1 MQTETVQLNQTK
13 TTEDIHAKFDR
24 VYGREDD
31 LTRSM
36 MLRAI
41 SDLHITD
48 ADALDIVYETVSFQT
63 ADFPAH
69 EGWGSSD
76 ARICVNSVRD
86 SLTLNGFLKT
96 EVVHA

>member
-1 MQTETVQLNQTK
+1 MQTETVQLNLTK
-13 TTEDIHAKFDR
+13 SQEDIHAKFDR
-24 VYGREDD
+24 VYGREDH

-48 ADALDIVYETVSFQT
+48 ANALDIIYETVSFHT
-63 ADFPAH
+63 EDFPAD

-76 ARICVNSVRD
+76 SRICVNSVRD
-86 SLTLNGFLKT
+86 SLILNGFLSA
-96 EVVHA
+96 EVAHA

>member
-13 TTEDIHAKFDR
+13 SQEDIHSKFDR

-31 LTRSM
+31 LTQSM

-41 SDLHITD
+41 GDLHITD

-63 ADFPAH
+63 ADFPES

-86 SLTLNGFLKT
+86 SLILNGFLSA
-96 EVVHA
+96 EVAHD